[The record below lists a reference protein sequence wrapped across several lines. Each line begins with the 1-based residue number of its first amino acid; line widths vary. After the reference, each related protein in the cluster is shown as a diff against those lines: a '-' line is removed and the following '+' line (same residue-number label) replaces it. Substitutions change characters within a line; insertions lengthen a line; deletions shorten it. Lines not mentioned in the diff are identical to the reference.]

1 MTSRLLS
8 SRTNYNSNP
17 FHIYY
22 DINMFNDDSTGNSSS
37 VPVKFTETRNQPI
50 LQNPSEYFMSVVKL
64 NIDTASLPIM
74 IPEVQVDEPSNV
86 NKTIYKFAFGK
97 YGDDAGAKV
106 FDVIYRPQDLTQ
118 VAPSLPVSS
127 AATHSDYYFL
137 YSYQAFIDMI
147 NKALYDGFVA
157 NSATG
162 IQPFFTF
169 NKESNKASVYFPQ
182 YVAPASGN
190 PTWGGNYVAG
200 NATTYFLYMNA
211 PLYNLFSSLQ
221 ADYVGQLPNNGGIST
236 TTTNFGWYRLT
247 VNAPLGAVASSSF
260 QNNYL
265 GLNAS
270 LVSGGILQS
279 AEPFVDAFNSY
290 DYISTTAYPSTV
302 LFWSVLAQ
310 DYPTTPLWN
319 PILSLVLT
327 TALMPVCSELTGTPQ
342 IYTTGGQIFN
352 RGDNNNILNII
363 ADIDLELKRGDEY
376 KPVARYEPISEY
388 KLIDLQSN
396 APVNSIEINL
406 FWRDSYG
413 SLHPFLLDTG
423 NSANLK
429 LMFRK
434 KLYNV
439 NQLVNPI

>member
-8 SRTNYNSNP
+8 SRTNFNSNP

-50 LQNPSEYFMSVVKL
+50 LQNPSEYFMSVIKL
-64 NIDTASLPIM
+64 NVDTASLPIM
-74 IPEVQVDEPSNV
+74 IPEVAVGEASSV
-86 NKTIYKFAFGK
+86 NNTIYQFAFGK
-97 YGDDAGAKV
+97 YADDAGAKV
-106 FDVIYRPQDLTQ
+106 FNVTFRPQDLTQ
-118 VAPSLPVSS
+118 VAPSLPIT
-127 AATHSDYYFL
+127 APDTHSDYYFL

-147 NKALYDGFVA
+147 NKALYDGFVTY
-157 NSATG
+157 SATG
-162 IQPFFTF
+162 NQPFFTL

-182 YVAPASGN
+182 YVAPTAGN

-200 NATTYFLYMNA
+200 NTATYFLYMNA

-247 VNAPLGAVASSSF
+247 VNAPLGSSTSSSV

-290 DYISTTAYPSTV
+290 NYISATAYPSTV
-302 LFWSVLAQ
+302 LYWSVLAQ

-376 KPVARYEPISEY
+376 KPVARYEPVSEY

-406 FWRDSYG
+406 YWRDSYG
-413 SLHPFLLDTG
+413 SLHAFLLDTG

-429 LMFRK
+429 IMFRK

-439 NQLVNPI
+439 NELKNPI